1 MSGFSF
7 VKSIFGGS
15 GTGQKDFKYCTKQKR
30 AFNVLVLCD
39 NEVKALSAAL
49 GYLCLL
55 RVRAARP
62 QQCAGASPC
71 PCAALCSRAAVGAL
85 GHNWE
90 QGQEHGW
97 ASRGARCLAF
107 WKRLILAGPS
117 QARPEPGPCRSTRAG
132 SPGPPRQPRY
142 GGAHARPVVPAERG
156 RGGGGISP
164 PPPSRSRG
172 RSAPPSPRRGAGAG
186 RSGRVRA
193 GRGGPPRAAGAAPRP
208 PSPPRP
214 RGRCPPPRS
223 PRRAQARSAA
233 RAA

>member
-55 RVRAARP
+55 WLRAARP

-71 PCAALCSRAAVGAL
+71 PCAALCSRAAVCAL

-117 QARPEPGPCRSTRAG
+117 QARPETGPCRSTRAG